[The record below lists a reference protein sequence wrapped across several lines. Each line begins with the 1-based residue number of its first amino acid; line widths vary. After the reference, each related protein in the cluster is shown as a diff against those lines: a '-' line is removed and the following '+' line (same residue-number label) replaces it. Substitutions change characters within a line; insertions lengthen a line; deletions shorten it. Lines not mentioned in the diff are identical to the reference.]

1 MAHAANMQLVLS
13 PDPYDSTR
21 FDVEYQADPFDSP
34 KACEGLE
41 IPVRTALGKL
51 WHDEKHAADMK
62 QIMVAVISFCI
73 FVAAMFL
80 HIPTTNMYYQNNAM
94 SPESGRSAIAE
105 GVPVKFMDI
114 ATVSDTFDWLNDS
127 FIPQVFV
134 TKDYNGKTLPKDE
147 WGRIGSLNQ
156 VLGGVSFE
164 VTHMEPDACSVPDFL
179 EKLYPSCYDESTTRT
194 EKLLV
199 TFDTN
204 ATEARSTLAK
214 KRTNGDWLKLATQQ
228 LLITIITVNGE
239 LPAYAITKLQFEF
252 NPGGYVEPSSSTTS
266 TLLDQFP
273 NATTIALDILVL
285 LWFFPWMLVSALLS
299 VVVRHRNMNR
309 ESSSRHLNELVRH
322 AGMAISFWAFPDGWF
337 AIDALRGPIVYA
349 YYVTVVIAQTSMT
362 NSAFRTKLSALR
374 NAGQSQDDIKATL
387 SSVTESFEHIANL
400 TVLIRLLATAAV
412 FVLGLRV
419 LNTFRDH
426 VGLSIL
432 TRTIASAVRSFRTF
446 SVIFVVIFV
455 AFASTGTVLFGNS
468 VEQFSSLL
476 NSTKTCVNMLFNN
489 FDVKTIDQ
497 IDYSVTFYWSYM
509 SLMTFVLLNIVLA
522 IVVDAYKEE
531 KDKKDKSKCW
541 VFHRVLDHVIR
552 HWLAPVRHVLA
563 FFLCCKPSRRYS
575 VVFWGRIRARVL
587 QEALTDRL
595 GAMPLDWSPQTKLT
609 PIVIKMLFPDAT
621 IKECEAT
628 IAHLMA
634 RVKGDCC
641 PSSEETQWSERPSL
655 RKTSI
660 ASSSPKSQAEEK
672 CGCCIDINTENSDFK
687 QVSVRLDLLEQKL
700 DYLIEKLTHK
710 AF

>member
-1 MAHAANMQLVLS
+1 MQLVLS

-21 FDVEYQADPFDSP
+21 FDVEYQADHFDSP
-34 KACEGLE
+34 KACAGPE
-41 IPVRTALGKL
+41 IPVRTALDKL
-51 WHDEKHAADMK
+51 WHDEKHESDMK
-62 QIMVAVISFCI
+62 EIIVAIMSFCI

-105 GVPVKFMDI
+105 GVPVKFMNI
-114 ATVSDTFDWLNDS
+114 ETVSDIFDWLNDS
-127 FIPQVFV
+127 FVPQVFV
-134 TKDYNGKTLPKDE
+134 TKDYNGKLLPETE
-147 WGRIGSLNQ
+147 WGRIGSLNT

-164 VTHMEPDACSVPDFL
+164 MTRMEPSACSVPDFL
-179 EKLYPSCYDESTTRT
+179 EKLYPSCYDESTSRT
-194 EKLLV
+194 EELLI

-204 ATEARSTLAK
+204 ATEARAILTK
-214 KRTNGDWLKLATQQ
+214 KKANGDWLNLATQQ
-228 LLITIITVNGE
+228 LLITIITINGE
-239 LPAYAITKLQFEF
+239 LPAYAITKIQLDF
-252 NPGGYVEPSSSTTS
+252 NPGGYIEPSSFTTS

-273 NATTIALDILVL
+273 DATTITLDVLVL
-285 LWFFPWMLVSALLS
+285 LWFFPWMLVSALMS
-299 VVVRHRNMNR
+299 VVLRYRNMSQ
-309 ESSSRHLNELVRH
+309 ESSSRHLNELLRH

-349 YYVTVVIAQTSMT
+349 YYISVVIAQASMT
-362 NSAFRTKLSALR
+362 NSVFRTKLSALR
-374 NAGQSQDDIKATL
+374 DAGQSDGHVKTTL

-400 TVLIRLLATAAV
+400 TVLIRLLATGAV

-468 VEQFSSLL
+468 VEEFSSLL

-489 FDVKTIDQ
+489 FDVKIIDQ
-497 IDYSVTFYWSYM
+497 IDYSVAYYWSYM
-509 SLMTFVLLNIVLA
+509 SLMIFVLLNIVLA
-522 IVVDAYKEE
+522 IVVDAYKKE

-541 VFHRVLDHVIR
+541 VFRRVLDHVIR

-563 FFLCCKPSRRYS
+563 FFLCCAPSRRCS

-595 GAMPLDWSPQTKLT
+595 GAMPLDWSPQTTLT
-609 PIVIKMLFPDAT
+609 PSLLKTLFPDAT
-621 IKECEAT
+621 FKECEAT
-628 IAHLMA
+628 IQHLMT
-634 RVKGDCC
+634 RHINRDCC
-641 PSSEETQWSERPSL
+641 PSSEETERPERPSL

-660 ASSSPKSQAEEK
+660 ASSAPKSPDEK
-672 CGCCIDINTENSDFK
+672 CGCCVDTNTENPDFN
-687 QVSVRLDLLEQKL
+687 QVSARLDLLEQKL

-710 AF
+710 AL